1 MPSTHCRRRAG
12 FASMPGLARPVGARA
27 ESLVWRR
34 EQERCG
40 GTEGN
45 VANNMEMP
53 TQVGLM
59 RPILRALERLGG
71 SASIGELDDR
81 VATDMDL
88 GEAVLDAVH
97 GDGPQSEFA
106 YRCAWARTRL
116 RRIGA
121 VDNSARGVW
130 AITEAGRQI
139 GSSDEALEL
148 ARSQRK
154 GYRSGLRGAPAQAV
168 DADESAGGA
177 TSGDSWQ
184 ADLLE
189 VLRRI
194 EPSAFER
201 LCQRLLREH
210 GFTRVE
216 VTGRSGDG
224 GIDGTGVLR
233 LNLLSFHVN
242 YQCKRYAGS
251 VGPGAIRDFRGALAG
266 RADKGL
272 FITTGRFTREA
283 EREAVR
289 EGAMAIDLIDG
300 EQLCQLLKEK
310 GLGVVTE
317 TVERVTPDRAF
328 FEAL

>member
-1 MPSTHCRRRAG
+1 MPSAVDL
-12 FASMPGLARPVGARA
+12 M
-27 ESLVWRR
+27 W
-34 EQERCG
+34 
-40 GTEGN
+40 
-45 VANNMEMP
+45 P
-53 TQVGLM
+53 T
-59 RPILRALERLGG
+59 LRALESLGG

-81 VATDMDL
+81 VATDMGL
-88 GEAVLDAVH
+88 GEAVLDVVH

-106 YRCAWARTRL
+106 YRCGWSRTRL

-130 AITEAGRQI
+130 AITEPGRRI
-139 GSSDEALEL
+139 GSANEALEL
-148 ARSQRK
+148 VRRQEK
-154 GYRSGLRGAPAQAV
+154 DYRSGSRDAAARLAG
-168 DADESAGGA
+168 ADEHVAETTGE
-177 TSGDSWQ
+177 DSWQ
-184 ADLLE
+184 AALLE
-189 VLRRI
+189 VLRGI

-233 LNLLSFHVN
+233 VNLLSFHVN
-242 YQCKRYAGS
+242 YQCKRYAGT
-251 VGPGAIRDFRGALAG
+251 VGPGSIRDFRGALAG

-300 EQLCQLLKEK
+300 EQLCLLLKEK

-317 TVERVTPDRAF
+317 TRVTPDRAF
-328 FEAL
+328 FDAL

>member
-1 MPSTHCRRRAG
+1 MADE
-12 FASMPGLARPVGARA
+12 L
-27 ESLVWRR
+27 
-34 EQERCG
+34 
-40 GTEGN
+40 N
-45 VANNMEMP
+45 VP
-53 TQVGLM
+53 RQIDLM
-59 RPILRALERLGG
+59 WPMLRALEELGG

-88 GEAVLDAVH
+88 GEAVLAVVH

-130 AITEAGRQI
+130 AITEAGRRI
-139 GSSDEALEL
+139 GSPDEALEL
-148 ARSQRK
+148 VRRQRK
-154 GYRSGLRGAPAQAV
+154 EYRSGLRDRPAQPV
-168 DADESAGGA
+168 EADDHAGQA
-177 TSGDSWQ
+177 TTGDSWQ
-184 ADLLE
+184 AALLE

-201 LCQRLLREH
+201 LCQRLLREY

-242 YQCKRYAGS
+242 YQCKRYAGT
-251 VGPGAIRDFRGALAG
+251 VGPGSIRDFRGALAG

-300 EQLCQLLKEK
+300 EQLCLLLKEK

-317 TVERVTPDRAF
+317 TVERVLPDRAF
-328 FEAL
+328 FDAL

>member
-1 MPSTHCRRRAG
+1 
-12 FASMPGLARPVGARA
+12 
-27 ESLVWRR
+27 
-34 EQERCG
+34 
-40 GTEGN
+40 
-45 VANNMEMP
+45 MEMP
-53 TQVGLM
+53 SQVDLM
-59 RPILRALERLGG
+59 WPMLRALEGLGG
-71 SASIGELDDR
+71 SASIREVDDR
-81 VATDMDL
+81 VATDMGL
-88 GEAVLDAVH
+88 GEAVLDVVH

-121 VDNSARGVW
+121 VGNSSRGVW
-130 AITEAGRQI
+130 AITEAGRGI
-139 GSSDEALEL
+139 GSADETVEL
-148 ARSQRK
+148 VRRQRK
-154 GYRSGLRGAPAQAV
+154 DYRSGLRDARAQAAAPEDQADQATT
-168 DADESAGGA
+168 DA
-177 TSGDSWQ
+177 WQ
-184 ADLLE
+184 AELLE
-189 VLRRI
+189 VLRKI

-242 YQCKRYAGS
+242 YQCKRYANT
-251 VGPGAIRDFRGALAG
+251 VGPGSIRDFRGALAG

-289 EGAMAIDLIDG
+289 DGAMAIDLIDG
-300 EQLCQLLKEK
+300 EQLCLLLKEK

-317 TVERVTPDRAF
+317 TVERVTPNRAF
-328 FEAL
+328 FDGL

>member
-1 MPSTHCRRRAG
+1 MRRLALGPRGRNGVVENKDIPS
-12 FASMPGLARPVGARA
+12 
-27 ESLVWRR
+27 
-34 EQERCG
+34 
-40 GTEGN
+40 
-45 VANNMEMP
+45 
-53 TQVGLM
+53 QVDLM
-59 RPILRALERLGG
+59 WPMLRALEGLGG
-71 SASIGELDDR
+71 SASIREVDDR

-88 GEAVLDAVH
+88 TEAILDVVH

-121 VDNSARGVW
+121 VDNSSRGVW
-130 AITEAGRQI
+130 AITEAGRGI
-139 GSSDEALEL
+139 GSADETLGL
-148 ARSQRK
+148 VQRQRK
-154 GYRSGLRGAPAQAV
+154 EYRSELRDARAQAAEAEEHE
-168 DADESAGGA
+168 DQGTTE
-177 TSGDSWQ
+177 DSWQ
-184 ADLLE
+184 AELLE
-189 VLRRI
+189 VLRKI

-242 YQCKRYAGS
+242 YQCKRYANT
-251 VGPGAIRDFRGALAG
+251 VGPGSIRDFRGALAG

-300 EQLCQLLKEK
+300 EQLCLLLKEK

-317 TVERVTPDRAF
+317 TIERVTPNRTF
-328 FEAL
+328 FDGL

>member
-1 MPSTHCRRRAG
+1 
-12 FASMPGLARPVGARA
+12 V
-27 ESLVWRR
+27 
-34 EQERCG
+34 
-40 GTEGN
+40 
-45 VANNMEMP
+45 
-53 TQVGLM
+53 
-59 RPILRALERLGG
+59 LRALEGLGG
-71 SASIGELDDR
+71 SASIREVDDR

-88 GEAVLDAVH
+88 GEAVLDIVH

-139 GSSDEALEL
+139 GSADEALEL
-148 ARSQRK
+148 VRRRRK
-154 GYRSGLRGAPAQAV
+154 EYRDGLRDARAQAV
-168 DADESAGGA
+168 DPDDHPDDTTG
-177 TSGDSWQ
+177 GDSWQ
-184 ADLLE
+184 AALLE
-189 VLRRI
+189 VLRKI
-194 EPSAFER
+194 EPAAFER
-201 LCQRLLREH
+201 LCQRLLREY

-233 LNLLSFHVN
+233 LNLLSFHVS
-242 YQCKRYAGS
+242 YQCKRYANT
-251 VGPGAIRDFRGALAG
+251 VGPGSIRDFRGALAG

-300 EQLCQLLKEK
+300 EQLCLLLKEK

-317 TVERVTPDRAF
+317 TVERVTPNPAF
-328 FEAL
+328 FDTL

>member
-1 MPSTHCRRRAG
+1 MDMPR
-12 FASMPGLARPVGARA
+12 
-27 ESLVWRR
+27 
-34 EQERCG
+34 
-40 GTEGN
+40 
-45 VANNMEMP
+45 
-53 TQVGLM
+53 QVDLM
-59 RPILRALERLGG
+59 WPMLRALEGLGG

-88 GEAVLDAVH
+88 DEAVLDVVH

-106 YRCAWARTRL
+106 YRCGWARTRL

-139 GSSDEALEL
+139 GSAEETMDL
-148 ARSQRK
+148 ARRRQK
-154 GYRSGLRGAPAQAV
+154 EYHSGLQDTGTRTEDSG
-168 DADESAGGA
+168 DADEA
-177 TSGDSWQ
+177 TGEDSWQ
-184 ADLLE
+184 AALLE
-189 VLRRI
+189 VLRKI
-194 EPSAFER
+194 EPAAFER
-201 LCQRLLREH
+201 LCQRLLREY

-242 YQCKRYAGS
+242 YQCKRYANT
-251 VGPGAIRDFRGALAG
+251 VGPGSIRDFRGALAG

-272 FITTGRFTREA
+272 FITTGRFTRDA

-300 EQLCQLLKEK
+300 EQLCLLLKEK

-317 TVERVTPDRAF
+317 TVERVTPNRAF
-328 FEAL
+328 FDAL

>member
-1 MPSTHCRRRAG
+1 MTDDKDMPRQVDL
-12 FASMPGLARPVGARA
+12 MWPV
-27 ESLVWRR
+27 
-34 EQERCG
+34 
-40 GTEGN
+40 
-45 VANNMEMP
+45 
-53 TQVGLM
+53 
-59 RPILRALERLGG
+59 LRALEGLGG
-71 SASIGELDDR
+71 SASIREVDDR

-88 GEAVLDAVH
+88 GEAVLDIVH

-139 GSSDEALEL
+139 GSADEALEL
-148 ARSQRK
+148 VRRRRK
-154 GYRSGLRGAPAQAV
+154 EYRDGLRDARAQAV
-168 DADESAGGA
+168 DPDEHPDDA
-177 TSGDSWQ
+177 TGGDSWQ
-184 ADLLE
+184 AALLE
-189 VLRRI
+189 VLRKI
-194 EPSAFER
+194 EPAAFER
-201 LCQRLLREH
+201 LCQRLLREY

-233 LNLLSFHVN
+233 LNLLSFHVS
-242 YQCKRYAGS
+242 YQCKRYANT
-251 VGPGAIRDFRGALAG
+251 VGPGSIRDFRGALAG

-300 EQLCQLLKEK
+300 EQLCLLLKEK
-310 GLGVVTE
+310 SLGVVTE
-317 TVERVTPDRAF
+317 TVERVTHNPTF
-328 FEAL
+328 FDTL